1 MKKDVVV
8 AGLLIF
14 TTLCA
19 IAFTYVYASFPST
32 QLAAA
37 LLAFAFGSLAA
48 ALVVWE
54 HELMPRVTTIEE
66 RGSLPSGQ
74 AQDDAASDEFLRGAD
89 AVVGRRSW
97 LVKMLAGAVGTLGIA
112 VLFPLRSLAPTF
124 ANISDLTHTSWRKG
138 SRMVREDGRLVH
150 ADDLDVNAVLTVF
163 PEGHVG
169 PQFAN
174 DMANDA
180 TVLVRVPPDELQL
193 PAERAAW
200 APGGLLAFSKVC
212 THAGCP
218 VGLYRAAARQLFCP
232 CHQSTFDVLRGG
244 DRIFGPAARGLPQLP
259 IRLGGDG
266 TIVALG
272 DYPEPVGPG
281 YWERGYPPPR
291 ASSPQPS

>member
-1 MKKDVVV
+1 MKKEFVV
-8 AGLLIF
+8 AGLLGV
-14 TTLCA
+14 TALCA

-37 LLAFAFGSLAA
+37 LLLFAFGSLAA

-54 HELMPRVTTIEE
+54 HELMPRGETIEQ

-74 AQDDAASDEFLRGAD
+74 EKNDAASDEFFHGAD
-89 AVVGRRSW
+89 EFVGRRSW
-97 LVKMLAGAVGTLGIA
+97 LVKVLAGAAGALGIA

-124 ANISDLTHTSWRKG
+124 AGISDLTHTSWRKG
-138 SRMVREDGRLVH
+138 SRMVRQDGRLVH
-150 ADDLDVNAVLTVF
+150 ATDLDVNSVVTVF

-169 PQFAN
+169 PGFAN

-180 TVLVRVPPDELQL
+180 TMLVRVPVDELQL
-193 PAERAAW
+193 PADRAAW

-232 CHQSTFDVLRGG
+232 CHQSTFDVLTGG
-244 DRIFGPAARGLPQLP
+244 DRVFGPAARGLPQLP
-259 IRLGGDG
+259 IRVERDG
-266 TIVALG
+266 TIAALG
-272 DYPEPVGPG
+272 DYPEPIGPG
-281 YWERGYPPPR
+281 YWERGYPPRP
-291 ASSPQPS
+291 SSPPQPS

>member
-1 MKKDVVV
+1 MKKETVV
-8 AGLLIF
+8 AGLLVF
-14 TTLCA
+14 TVLCA
-19 IAFTYVYASFPST
+19 VAFTYVYASFPST

-37 LLAFAFGSLAA
+37 LLFFAFGSLAA
-48 ALVVWE
+48 AMVVWE
-54 HELMPRVTTIEE
+54 HELMPRGVTVEE

-74 AQDDAASDEFLRGAD
+74 TKNEAATQEFLHGTELL
-89 AVVGRRSW
+89 VGRRTW
-97 LVKMLAGAVGTLGIA
+97 LLRLFAGAAGALGIA

-138 SRMVREDGRLVH
+138 SRMVREDGNLVH
-150 ADDLDVNAVLTVF
+150 AGDLDVNSVVTVF

-180 TVLVRVPPDELQL
+180 TMLVRVPADEVQL
-193 PAERAAW
+193 PPDRVAW
-200 APGGLLAFSKVC
+200 APQGLLAFSKVC

-244 DRIFGPAARGLPQLP
+244 DRVFGPAARALPQLP
-259 IRLGGDG
+259 IRIESDG
-266 TIVALG
+266 TIAALG
-272 DYPEPVGPG
+272 DYPEPIGPG
-281 YWERGYPPPR
+281 YWERGYPPQG
-291 ASSPQPS
+291 ASPPPSS